1 MRIVQDLSS
10 SKGLG
15 EALTGLTDALERA
28 MTAGQFLECLVKLAG
43 NEAAGV
49 SRRALKLMASRMAA
63 LASSAEGPEAAG
75 CVPSP
80 CNISLY
86 PSKVCSSGRLSRVI

>member
-1 MRIVQDLSS
+1 MRGLSARHDLQDLAS

-15 EALTGLTDALERA
+15 EALAGLTDALERA
-28 MTAGQFLECLVKLAG
+28 MPAGQFLECLVKLAG

-49 SRRALKLMASRMAA
+49 SRRALKLLASRMAA

-80 CNISLY
+80 CNISLFITL
-86 PSKVCSSGRLSRVI
+86 KCAH